1 MKTNNLAKLI
11 GIQVSEVREF
21 LDDQNILK
29 IEEGDSPC
37 SRAGWVMVA
46 SHFIIKIRFK
56 REQQQEIR
64 NGLADVFS
72 FKRTEQLFRFLD
84 NEKFFDFASVF
95 KYSV

>member
-29 IEEGDSPC
+29 IEEGDFPL
-37 SRAGWVMVA
+37 SREECVMVA
-46 SHFIIKIRFK
+46 SHFINKLGLR
-56 REQQQEIR
+56 REKQQEIR

-84 NEKFFDFASVF
+84 NENK
-95 KYSV
+95 